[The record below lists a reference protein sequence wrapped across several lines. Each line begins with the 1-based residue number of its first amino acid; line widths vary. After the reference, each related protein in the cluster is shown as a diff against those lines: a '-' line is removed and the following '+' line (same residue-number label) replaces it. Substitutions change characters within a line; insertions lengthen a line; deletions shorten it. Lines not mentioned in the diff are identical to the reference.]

1 MCVLFTLL
9 KVQACPS
16 FVQTRRGAL
25 RGQPSCAPPS
35 SIRSMTLW
43 LQDRDAFGDL
53 PKRLCDVSGIW
64 SGGNTAFE
72 PLEEPMLPQ
81 ALLLPQFSAGDTA
94 SLCEKT
100 NPSLSLS
107 LGLSLNPATGYPLVS
122 LDVAAASRHVVRV
135 ETLDGACL
143 FIPADAQAGVAR
155 ILEAASLD
163 DYSKAS
169 SLWTEFQAQARSSI
183 VHAPLV
189 ENPRSLGGLG
199 NTQSAGVRIH
209 SRRSGPVRRREAPCD
224 SPKAVGSE
232 RSGQG
237 IVGHIGHVS
246 AGQHPD
252 PEPQQQYKRK
262 RNPSRKDELEHA
274 QLGDGHLQSQ
284 SLAAQRRSE
293 MRLAVLAFC
302 SQALSN

>member
-1 MCVLFTLL
+1 M
-9 KVQACPS
+9 
-16 FVQTRRGAL
+16 
-25 RGQPSCAPPS
+25 
-35 SIRSMTLW
+35 
-43 LQDRDAFGDL
+43 
-53 PKRLCDVSGIW
+53 
-64 SGGNTAFE
+64 
-72 PLEEPMLPQ
+72 
-81 ALLLPQFSAGDTA
+81 
-94 SLCEKT
+94 
-100 NPSLSLS
+100 
-107 LGLSLNPATGYPLVS
+107 
-122 LDVAAASRHVVRV
+122 RV

-169 SLWTEFQAQARSSI
+169 SLWTEFQAQAQARSSI

-189 ENPRSLGGLG
+189 ENTRSLGGLG
-199 NTQSAGVRIH
+199 NTQSAGVRVH

-237 IVGHIGHVS
+237 VIGHIRHVS

-252 PEPQQQYKRK
+252 PEPEQQYKRK
-262 RNPSRKDELEHA
+262 RNPSRKDELEHP
-274 QLGDGHLQSQ
+274 QLGNGHFQSQ

-302 SQALSN
+302 SHALSN